1 MLKSNE
7 EKLTALVEQKYV
19 TDGLAAAM
27 RGESDDEV
35 CNKAANSAGGGVAA
49 WQDSVGQRYKIV
61 GFDIVKSDV
70 RVWADERP
78 NEFKELS
85 EKEGAVVGVA
95 DNGDRKGKKYVLR
108 PIAYVAALVQ
118 GGDRSSIS
126 VTALQSAV
134 RTKFS
139 KEKLD
144 KDLKNKKFLQM
155 SAPTPAD
162 FVATY
167 ADMLYDKT
175 IELVAFEAKKN
186 RFNGTTNVCA
196 FNIVDEK

>member
-7 EKLTALVEQKYV
+7 EKLTTLVEQKYV

-35 CNKAANSAGGGVAA
+35 CNKAANSSGGGSAA
-49 WQDSVGQRYKIV
+49 WEDSVGQQYKIV

-70 RVWADERP
+70 RVYSDERP
-78 NEFKELS
+78 NEFKDLS
-85 EKEGAVVGVA
+85 EKDGATVGVA

-126 VTALQSAV
+126 VTTLQSAV

-139 KEKLD
+139 KEKAE
-144 KDLKNKKFLQM
+144 KDLKNKKYLKM
-155 SAPTPAD
+155 SSPTPAD
-162 FVATY
+162 FVADY
-167 ADMLYDKT
+167 AEQLVGKT

-196 FNIVDEK
+196 FSFVDEK

>member
-7 EKLTALVEQKYV
+7 EKLTALVEQKFV
-19 TDGLAAAM
+19 TDNLAAAM
-27 RGESDDEV
+27 RGESEDEV
-35 CNKAANSAGGGVAA
+35 CNKAANSAGGGAAA
-49 WQDSVGQRYKIV
+49 WKDSVGQRYKIV

-70 RVWADERP
+70 RVYSDERP

-85 EKEGAVVGVA
+85 EKGGIVGTA
-95 DNGDRKGKKYVLR
+95 DNGDHKGKKYVLR

-118 GGDRSSIS
+118 GGDRASIS

-139 KEKLD
+139 KEFAD
-144 KDLKNKKFLQM
+144 KELKNKKYLQM

-167 ADMLYDKT
+167 ADMLVDKT
-175 IELVAFEAKKN
+175 IELVAFEERKN
-186 RFNGTTNVCA
+186 RFNSTTNVCG
-196 FNIVDEK
+196 FNFADEK